1 MLPFSTASV
10 SGRTAVV
17 EEDSDEDEEETEDDG
32 QDGPEERGVALT
44 YGNLK

>member
-1 MLPFSTASV
+1 MFCFIKVLYQGPVLPFSTASA

-32 QDGPEERGVALT
+32 QD
-44 YGNLK
+44 